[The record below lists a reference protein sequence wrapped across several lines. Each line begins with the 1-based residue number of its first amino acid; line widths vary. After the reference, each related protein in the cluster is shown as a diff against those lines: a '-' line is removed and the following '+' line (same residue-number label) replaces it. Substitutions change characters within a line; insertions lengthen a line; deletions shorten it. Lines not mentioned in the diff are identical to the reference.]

1 MPLDGLAVPKGPTI
15 IEIIWAEMDAA
26 YERLIADG
34 EPDNAQYSTNQAA
47 WAVDYQRYGE
57 QRGQCQGLAYALAVL
72 HNPYRPNVGEIK
84 AEAKRRHEER
94 AA

>member
-1 MPLDGLAVPKGPTI
+1 MPAGPSI

-26 YERLIADG
+26 YERLVADG
-34 EPDNAQYSTNQAA
+34 EPEPRLPDSWT
-47 WAVDYQRYGE
+47 WEDLEGYQRWGE

-72 HNPYRPNVGEIK
+72 HNPYRPNVDEIK
-84 AEAKRRHEER
+84 AEAKRRHEGR